1 MDAAI
6 KFFDGLWRG
15 RADVG
20 GSGAGDTLTDDSAR
34 KVSGVRGDGSWPP
47 LIDVNGESRLVDV

>member
-1 MDAAI
+1 MTDCGAAARM
-6 KFFDGLWRG
+6 LAG
-15 RADVG
+15 R
-20 GSGAGDTLTDDSAR
+20 GAGDPLTDDSAR